1 MDLPLTLEQAVSE
14 LKQMSQRRTSTTEE
28 FKAYLLRTRLV
39 LESLSP
45 ADIFELDVTYKN
57 LQKGNQNA

>member
-1 MDLPLTLEQAVSE
+1 MDLPLTLERAVSE
-14 LKQMSQRRTSTTEE
+14 LKQMSQRRTTTTEE
-28 FKAYLLRTRLV
+28 LKAYLLRTRLV

-45 ADIFELDVTYKN
+45 ADIFELDITYKN